1 MFKSS
6 VDGSEL
12 IVPIRLSKEYLIL
25 KHHVVSGLKILPGV
39 AHLKI
44 ALEYACLI
52 APFYGLNCIEDVSW
66 INPIICL
73 DEYIDLVLH
82 LTRDFDCVK
91 FSFRNYN
98 GKIYSSGKISKKL
111 HTFSKLTPT
120 YEDFV
125 CDSSIDNNLVYDE
138 FADLGILYGEFFKCL
153 INTKIKTNLG
163 MADIYSES
171 GQLNFI
177 NLLDCSFQ
185 SGMAISLHDNFR
197 NLMPISLG
205 RLIINDG
212 IKISCREHYFALT
225 EKTNQFRTSIQIANN
240 RNDVIMFVKDLGI
253 KPGKF

>member
-1 MFKSS
+1 MIKLSL
-6 VDGSEL
+6 DGSEL
-12 IVPIRLSKEYLIL
+12 MVPIRLSREHLIL
-25 KHHVVSGLKILPGV
+25 KHHIVSGLRVLPGV

-44 ALEYACLI
+44 ALEYACLF
-52 APFYGLNCIEDVSW
+52 APFCGLNCIEDVSW

-73 DEYIDLVLH
+73 DDYIDLALY
-82 LTRDFDCVK
+82 LTSDFDYIK

-98 GKIYSSGKISKKL
+98 GKLYSSGKISRKL
-111 HTFSKLTPT
+111 HTFSKLTPQ
-120 YEDFV
+120 YEDFM

-138 FADLGILYGEFFKCL
+138 FANLGILYGEFFKCL
-153 INTKIKTNLG
+153 INTKIKANLG
-163 MADIYSES
+163 MADIYSKS

-205 RLIINDG
+205 KLIIKDNT
-212 IKISCREHYFALT
+212 KISCREHYFALT
-225 EKTNQFRTSIQIANN
+225 EKINHFRTSIQIADNH
-240 RNDVIMFVKDLGI
+240 NDVIMYIKDLGI